1 MWVCIYVCVYFSF
14 YFKYTWVDS
23 VYILQG
29 KRMDFPFS
37 SKNWTVLF
45 HKYWIKIHSS
55 SRRAKKHVENY
66 CLSPRNLLQVTFY
79 FRVDAQHAWIVK
91 NLTKPK
97 DAAMPK
103 KKSALSVNFY
113 RPSKVIQL
121 LNLLFW
127 IMHPITKLGALCKR
141 DGERIK
147 NPVN

>member
-1 MWVCIYVCVYFSF
+1 MHICCVYYFSF
-14 YFKYTWVDS
+14 YFKYTWVYS
-23 VYILQG
+23 VYTLQG
-29 KRMDFPFS
+29 KRLYFPFS

-121 LNLLFW
+121 LNLFW

-141 DGERIK
+141 DGEPIK